1 MQARTE
7 IVPNGALIARTR
19 ILAGMNKTD
28 VARKAGVPHSSIIR
42 AEQGRGVTPKTA
54 LGISRPWEW
63 PLMTCLPSKPLTE
76 RERTAGKQNNCV
88 QLGHITEE
96 VTQWQHYQGCEMQK
110 A

>member
-1 MQARTE
+1 MTVRTE

-54 LGISRPWEW
+54 LGISKALGMAFDDLFTIKTPDG
-63 PLMTCLPSKPLTE
+63 
-76 RERTAGKQNNCV
+76 AG
-88 QLGHITEE
+88 EE
-96 VTQWQHYQGCEMQK
+96 SGQEK
-110 A
+110 

>member
-42 AEQGRGVTPKTA
+42 AEQGRGVAPKTA
-54 LGISRPWEW
+54 LGISKALGMAFDDLFTIKTPDG
-63 PLMTCLPSKPLTE
+63 
-76 RERTAGKQNNCV
+76 AGEDSGQAK
-88 QLGHITEE
+88 
-96 VTQWQHYQGCEMQK
+96 
-110 A
+110 

>member
-1 MQARTE
+1 MTVRTE

-54 LGISRPWEW
+54 LGISKALGMAFDDLFTIKTPDG
-63 PLMTCLPSKPLTE
+63 
-76 RERTAGKQNNCV
+76 AGEDSGQEK
-88 QLGHITEE
+88 
-96 VTQWQHYQGCEMQK
+96 
-110 A
+110 